1 MKKKIKPFKVPGSD
15 FDRNERFGLNNVP
28 KHFDSVTDD
37 ELNRIKDAVMD
48 EIEKASRF
56 KPGALEDNLKGAD
69 GHFESAYNT
78 LEGDY
83 STRLANLDEVYTK
96 GITGIRRA
104 CDAFE
109 LQVAEYNLL
118 FEKYS
123 KANIAIEGKELPNKL
138 MIGDEKI
145 NQIKQI
151 VDEICERRD

>member
-1 MKKKIKPFKVPGSD
+1 MKKKIKPLKVSGSD
-15 FDRNERFGLNNVP
+15 FDRNEKFGLNNVP
-28 KHFDSVTDD
+28 KHFDSITDE
-37 ELNRIKDAVMD
+37 ELNRIKDEVMN
-48 EIEKASRF
+48 EIEQASRF
-56 KPGALEDNLKGAD
+56 KPGALEDNLRGAD

-104 CDAFE
+104 SDAFE

-123 KANIAIEGKELPNKL
+123 KANLEIEGKELPSKL
-138 MIGDEKI
+138 MIGDDKLNE
-145 NQIKQI
+145 IKQI